1 MGQPL
6 DRALWEDEIERRA
19 PVFGEPMRIVDLGS
33 ERPDAGTPPGIL
45 VGVDRRG
52 QLPAGL
58 DAFDLLLT
66 VADNAPRPWVSVPA
80 ENLDKRL
87 ATLTAAVTRNPA
99 ASAALVQALRAGPT
113 LSFEDALVL
122 ESALYSTLLGGEE
135 FRAWR
140 RSKPVRRDLGGAAPR
155 VVCEWVG
162 TDARITLT
170 RPDRR
175 NAVDARMRDELVEAL
190 RATAAFPA
198 TTRVLIEGQGADFCA
213 GGDLNE
219 FGSATDLAAAHFTR
233 LLRSPARLVHLQR
246 DLVTTRVHG
255 ACIGAGIEIAAAAS
269 RLIADRNAWFHLP
282 EVGMGL
288 IPGAGGTVT
297 VPRRIG
303 RRRTAWMALLGE
315 PVDAR
320 TALDWGLVD
329 ALEAAR

>member
-6 DRALWEDEIERRA
+6 DLALWEDEIERRT
-19 PVFGEPMRIVDLGS
+19 PVFGEPMRILDLGS
-33 ERPDAGTPPGIL
+33 ERPGGETFPGIL
-45 VGVDRRG
+45 VGVDRQGR
-52 QLPAGL
+52 LPVDL
-58 DAFDLLLT
+58 DGCDLLLT
-66 VADNAPRPWVSVPA
+66 AAPCAPRPWVSLPA
-80 ENLDKRL
+80 DELDRSLARL
-87 ATLTAAVTRNPA
+87 RVAVARSPV
-99 ASAALVQALRAGPT
+99 ASAALVQALRAGRT

-122 ESALYSTLLGGEE
+122 ESALYSTLLGGAE

-140 RSKPVRRDLGGAAPR
+140 RSKPPRHQNDGGAR
-155 VVCEWVG
+155 VICEWIG

-190 RATAAFPA
+190 RATAAHPA
-198 TTRVLIEGQGADFCA
+198 TSGVLIEGQGPDFCA

-246 DLVTTRVHG
+246 EVVTARVHG
-255 ACIGAGIEIAAAAS
+255 ACIGAGIEVAAAAG
-269 RLIADRNAWFHLP
+269 RLVADRSAWFHLP

-329 ALEAAR
+329 ALEAVR

>member
-6 DRALWEDEIERRA
+6 DLALWEDEIERRA
-19 PVFGEPMRIVDLGS
+19 PVFGQPMRILDLGS
-33 ERPDAGTPPGIL
+33 ERPDGEMIPGIL
-45 VGVDRRG
+45 IGVDRQGR
-52 QLPAGL
+52 LPVDL
-58 DAFDLLLT
+58 DACDLLLT
-66 VADNAPRPWVSVPA
+66 VAPGAPRPWVSLPA
-80 ENLDKRL
+80 DELDRSLARL
-87 ATLTAAVTRNPA
+87 RVAVARNPV
-99 ASAALVQALRAGPT
+99 ASAALVQALRAGRT
-113 LSFEDALVL
+113 SSFEGALVL
-122 ESALYSTLLGGEE
+122 ESALYSTLLGGAE

-140 RSKPVRRDLGGAAPR
+140 RSKPPRRQTDGGKR
-155 VVCEWVG
+155 VICEWTG

-190 RATAAFPA
+190 RATAAHPA
-198 TTRVLIEGQGADFCA
+198 TSGVLLEGRGPDFCA

-219 FGSATDLAAAHFTR
+219 FGSATDLASAHFTR

-246 DLVTTRVHG
+246 EVVTARVHG
-255 ACIGAGIEIAAAAS
+255 ACIGAGIEVAAAAG
-269 RLIADRNAWFHLP
+269 RLVADRGAWFHLP

-303 RRRTAWMALLGE
+303 RRRTAWMALMGE

-329 ALEAAR
+329 ALEAVR

>member
-1 MGQPL
+1 
-6 DRALWEDEIERRA
+6 
-19 PVFGEPMRIVDLGS
+19 MRIVDLGS

-52 QLPAGL
+52 RLPAGV
-58 DAFDLLLT
+58 DACDLLLT
-66 VADNAPRPWVSVPA
+66 VADNAPRPWVSLSAA
-80 ENLDKRL
+80 ELDRSLARL
-87 ATLTAAVTRNPA
+87 RVAVARNPV
-99 ASAALVQALRAGPT
+99 ASAALVQMLRAGRT
-113 LSFEDALVL
+113 LTFEDALVL
-122 ESALYSTLLGGEE
+122 ESALYSTLLGGAE

-140 RSKPVRRDLGGAAPR
+140 RSKPLRRQRDSSGPR
-155 VVCEWVG
+155 VVCAWVG

-190 RATAAFPA
+190 RATAANPA
-198 TTRVLIEGQGADFCA
+198 TTGVLIEGQGPDFCA

-219 FGSATDLAAAHFTR
+219 FGLATDLATAHFTR

-246 DLVTTRVHG
+246 DLVTARIHG
-255 ACIGAGIEIAAAAS
+255 ACIGAGIEVAAAAG
-269 RLIADRNAWFHLP
+269 RLIADRGAWFHLP

-329 ALEAAR
+329 ALEVVR

>member
-6 DRALWEDEIERRA
+6 DLARWEDETERRA
-19 PVFGEPMRIVDLGS
+19 PVFGDPMRIVDLES
-33 ERPDAGTPPGIL
+33 ERPAAGTPPGIL
-45 VGVDRRG
+45 VGVDRQGR
-52 QLPAGL
+52 LPGGL
-58 DAFDLLLT
+58 DACDLLLT
-66 VADNAPRPWVSVPA
+66 IADNAPRPWVSVPA
-80 ENLDKRL
+80 HDLDRL
-87 ATLTAAVTRNPA
+87 LARLTIAVARSPV
-99 ASAALVQALRAGPT
+99 ASAALVQALRMGRT
-113 LSFEDALVL
+113 LSFDDALVL
-122 ESALYSTLLGGEE
+122 ESALYSTLLGGAE

-140 RSKPVRRDLGGAAPR
+140 RSRPVRGRSGRPAPR
-155 VVCEWVG
+155 VACAWAG
-162 TDARITLT
+162 TDATITLT

-190 RATAAFPA
+190 RATGASPA
-198 TTRVLIEGQGADFCA
+198 TTRVLIQGQGPDFCA

-219 FGSATDLAAAHFTR
+219 FGSATDLATAHFTR

-246 DLVTTRVHG
+246 DAVTARIHG
-255 ACIGAGIEIAAAAS
+255 ACIGAGIEVAAAAG
-269 RLIADRNAWFHLP
+269 RLIADPGAWFLLP

-303 RRRTAWMALLGE
+303 RRRAAWMALLGE

-329 ALEAAR
+329 ALEEAR

>member
-6 DRALWEDEIERRA
+6 DLARWEDETERRA
-19 PVFGEPMRIVDLGS
+19 PVFGDPMRVVDLGS
-33 ERPDAGTPPGIL
+33 ERLEAGPTPGIL
-45 VGVDRRG
+45 VGVDRQGR
-52 QLPAGL
+52 LPGGL
-58 DAFDLLLT
+58 DACDLLLT
-66 VADNAPRPWVSVPA
+66 VVDGAPRPWISLPA
-80 ENLDKRL
+80 DDLDRSLARL
-87 ATLTAAVTRNPA
+87 QAAVARNPA
-99 ASAALVQALRAGPT
+99 ASTALVQALRAGRT
-113 LSFEDALVL
+113 LSLDGALVL
-122 ESALYSTLLGGEE
+122 ESALYSTLLGGAE

-140 RSKPVRRDLGGAAPR
+140 RSKPVRHQRDSSAPR
-155 VVCEWVG
+155 VLCEWTG
-162 TDARITLT
+162 TNARITLT

-190 RATAAFPA
+190 RATGANPV
-198 TTRVLIEGQGADFCA
+198 TTRVLIEGQGPDFCA

-219 FGSATDLAAAHFTR
+219 FGSASDLAAAHFTR

-246 DLVTTRVHG
+246 DIVTARIHG
-255 ACIGAGIEIAAAAS
+255 ACIGAGIEVAAAAG
-269 RLIADRNAWFHLP
+269 RLIADPGAWFLLP

-303 RRRTAWMALLGE
+303 RRRAAWMGLLGE

-329 ALEAAR
+329 ALEPVR